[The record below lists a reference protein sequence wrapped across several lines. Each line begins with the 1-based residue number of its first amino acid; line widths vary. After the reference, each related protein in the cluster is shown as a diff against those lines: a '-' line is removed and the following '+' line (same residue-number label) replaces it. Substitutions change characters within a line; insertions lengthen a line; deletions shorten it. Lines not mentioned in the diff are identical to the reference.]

1 MLVWLKD
8 LQSNWLS
15 WLAVALTL
23 VVSSGSCTLAL
34 AMLVASSGVEGDPAG
49 PLGGT
54 VLGMALCVVVL
65 VTLSQMRLIIAERE
79 PVYRSWRMVGM
90 PGWMILAFILGQV
103 AVVSAAAGLLG
114 VLPARPLLAPCVRAL
129 RSDGIPMPDIAI
141 TGQVVVIAV
150 AVCMSAA
157 LVGALPPLRRVFRPR
172 GAAHPLWTL
181 TERIGDF
188 FVGIGW
194 EIAEGPEAESSWL
207 NFDALNADAEHP
219 SRSLQDTLYLAPEN
233 SGMLLRTQTSPVQAR
248 AMLERGAPL
257 YIACPGTVYRADE
270 IDATH
275 SPMFN
280 QVEGLAIDKGL
291 TMANLVGT
299 LDALAAHLFG
309 GAPITRLRPNHFP
322 FTEPSAE
329 MDFRCFACEAR
340 LGLEHDADPD
350 CRVCGGTGWIEMG
363 GCGMVHPNVLRAAGV
378 DPEEY
383 QGFAFGLGI
392 ERILMLRNGVA
403 DMRDMVEG
411 DVRFSQ
417 HYGTEI

>member
-1 MLVWLKD
+1 MGSTPHAGRPGGAASPRMVRGARVPARASSEHSRTKANPVSETSPAPGGPSIDEQSITAAVDAALAAIAAAPDTAALKQVRIEHVGDASVLTSANRAIKD
-8 LQSNWLS
+8 LPKDQK
-15 WLAVALTL
+15 
-23 VVSSGSCTLAL
+23 
-34 AMLVASSGVEGDPAG
+34 
-49 PLGGT
+49 
-54 VLGMALCVVVL
+54 
-65 VTLSQMRLIIAERE
+65 
-79 PVYRSWRMVGM
+79 
-90 PGWMILAFILGQV
+90 
-103 AVVSAAAGLLG
+103 AAAGKLVGQGKGRVQKELAARQAE
-114 VLPARPLLAPCVRAL
+114 PAAAEEE
-129 RSDGIPMPDIAI
+129 
-141 TGQVVVIAV
+141 
-150 AVCMSAA
+150 AA
-157 LVGALPPLRRVFRPR
+157 LAAETVDMTLPTDRRPR

-181 TERIGDF
+181 TERIEDF

-233 SGMLLRTQTSPVQAR
+233 SGMLLRTQTSPVQIR

-340 LGLEHDADPD
+340 LGLEHDAGPD

-378 DPEEY
+378 DPEEH

>member
-1 MLVWLKD
+1 MPVSDTSPAPEAPQIDEASITAAVDDALAAIAAAPDTASLKQVRTRHVGDASVLTSANRAIKD
-8 LQSNWLS
+8 LPK
-15 WLAVALTL
+15 
-23 VVSSGSCTLAL
+23 
-34 AMLVASSGVEGDPAG
+34 D
-49 PLGGT
+49 
-54 VLGMALCVVVL
+54 
-65 VTLSQMRLIIAERE
+65 RK
-79 PVYRSWRMVGM
+79 
-90 PGWMILAFILGQV
+90 
-103 AVVSAAAGLLG
+103 AAAGKLVGQGKGRVQKALS
-114 VLPARPLLAPCVRAL
+114 ARQEELAA
-129 RSDGIPMPDIAI
+129 AEEE
-141 TGQVVVIAV
+141 
-150 AVCMSAA
+150 AA
-157 LVGALPPLRRVFRPR
+157 LAAETVDVTLPTDLRPR
-172 GAAHPLWTL
+172 GAAHPLTTL
-181 TERIGDF
+181 TDRINDF

-194 EIAEGPEAESSWL
+194 EIAEGPEIESSWL

-219 SRSLQDTLYLAPEN
+219 SRSLQDTLYVAPEG
-233 SGMLLRTQTSPVQAR
+233 SGMLLRTQTSPVQIR

-257 YIACPGTVYRADE
+257 YVACPGTVYRADE

-275 SPMFN
+275 SPMFH
-280 QVEGLAIDKGL
+280 QVEGLAIDENL

-329 MDFRCFACEAR
+329 MDFRCFRCEAR
-340 LGLEHDADPD
+340 LGPDHDADPD

-363 GCGMVHPNVLRAAGV
+363 GCGMVHPDVLRAAGV
-378 DPEEY
+378 DPERY

-392 ERILMLRNGVA
+392 ERLLMLRNGVA

>member
-1 MLVWLKD
+1 MSDTPPAPEAPQIDEASITAAVDDALAAIAAAPDTASLKQVRTRHVGDASVLTSANRAIKD
-8 LQSNWLS
+8 LPK
-15 WLAVALTL
+15 
-23 VVSSGSCTLAL
+23 
-34 AMLVASSGVEGDPAG
+34 D
-49 PLGGT
+49 
-54 VLGMALCVVVL
+54 
-65 VTLSQMRLIIAERE
+65 RK
-79 PVYRSWRMVGM
+79 
-90 PGWMILAFILGQV
+90 
-103 AVVSAAAGLLG
+103 AAAGKLVGQGKGRVQKALS
-114 VLPARPLLAPCVRAL
+114 ARQEELAA
-129 RSDGIPMPDIAI
+129 AEEE
-141 TGQVVVIAV
+141 
-150 AVCMSAA
+150 AA
-157 LVGALPPLRRVFRPR
+157 LAAETVDVTLPTDLRPR
-172 GAAHPLWTL
+172 GAAHPLTTL
-181 TERIGDF
+181 TDRIGDF

-194 EIAEGPEAESSWL
+194 EIAEGPEIESSWL
-207 NFDALNADAEHP
+207 NFDALNADPEHP
-219 SRSLQDTLYLAPEN
+219 SRSLQDTLYVAPEG
-233 SGMLLRTQTSPVQAR
+233 SGMLLRTQTSPVQIR

-257 YIACPGTVYRADE
+257 YVACPGTVYRADE

-275 SPMFN
+275 SPMFH
-280 QVEGLAIDKGL
+280 QVEGLAIDENL

-329 MDFRCFACEAR
+329 MDFRCFRCQAR
-340 LGLEHDADPD
+340 LGLDHDADPD

-378 DPEEY
+378 DPERY

-392 ERILMLRNGVA
+392 ERLLMLRNGVA

>member
-1 MLVWLKD
+1 MTSRTKANPVSETSSAPGGATAIDEQTITAAVDAALAAIAAAATTAELKQVRIEHVGDASVLSTANRAIKD
-8 LQSNWLS
+8 LPKEQK
-15 WLAVALTL
+15 
-23 VVSSGSCTLAL
+23 
-34 AMLVASSGVEGDPAG
+34 
-49 PLGGT
+49 
-54 VLGMALCVVVL
+54 
-65 VTLSQMRLIIAERE
+65 
-79 PVYRSWRMVGM
+79 
-90 PGWMILAFILGQV
+90 
-103 AVVSAAAGLLG
+103 AAAGKLVGQGKGRVQKALA
-114 VLPARPLLAPCVRAL
+114 ARQQELAA
-129 RSDGIPMPDIAI
+129 AEEE
-141 TGQVVVIAV
+141 
-150 AVCMSAA
+150 AA
-157 LVGALPPLRRVFRPR
+157 LAAETVDMTLPTDRRPR
-172 GAAHPLWTL
+172 GAAHPLTTL
-181 TERIGDF
+181 TDRIEDF
-188 FVGIGW
+188 FIGIGW
-194 EIAEGPEAESSWL
+194 EIAEGPEAESAWL
-207 NFDALNADAEHP
+207 NFDALNADPEHP
-219 SRSLQDTLYLAPEN
+219 SRSLQDTLYLAPEG
-233 SGMLLRTQTSPVQAR
+233 SGMLLRTQTSPVQIR

-257 YIACPGTVYRADE
+257 YVACPGTVYRADE

-309 GAPITRLRPNHFP
+309 GAPVTRLRPNHFP

-329 MDFRCFACEAR
+329 MDFRCFACDAR

>member
-1 MLVWLKD
+1 MRCVAHRRDGAPEVGLD
-8 LQSNWLS
+8 LLEWP
-15 WLAVALTL
+15 
-23 VVSSGSCTLAL
+23 VV
-34 AMLVASSGVEGDPAG
+34 PA
-49 PLGGT
+49 P
-54 VLGMALCVVVL
+54 
-65 VTLSQMRLIIAERE
+65 R
-79 PVYRSWRMVGM
+79 
-90 PGWMILAFILGQV
+90 
-103 AVVSAAAGLLG
+103 
-114 VLPARPLLAPCVRAL
+114 PARPLCPRTKAIPVSESSSTPAP
-129 RSDGIPMPDIAI
+129 
-141 TGQVVVIAV
+141 VIDEATIGAAV
-150 AVCMSAA
+150 DAA
-157 LVGALPPLRRVFRPR
+157 LAAIAAAASTDELKQVRIQHVGDASVLSSANRAIKDLPKDQKAAAGKLVGQSKGRVQKELAARQQQLAAAEEEAALAAETVDVTLPTDLRPR
-172 GAAHPLWTL
+172 GASHPLTVL
-181 TERIGDF
+181 QDRINDF

-194 EIAEGPEAESSWL
+194 EIAEGPEIESEWL

-219 SRSLQDTLYLAPEN
+219 SRSMQDTLYLAPED
-233 SGMLLRTQTSPVQAR
+233 SGMLLRTQTSPVQIR

-257 YIACPGTVYRADE
+257 YVACPGTVYRADE

-275 SPMFN
+275 SPMFH

-299 LDALAAHLFG
+299 LDAFAAHIFG

-329 MDFRCFACEAR
+329 MDFRCFRCEAR
-340 LGLEHDADPD
+340 EGLDHDADPD

-403 DMRDMVEG
+403 DMRDIVEG

>member
-1 MLVWLKD
+1 MSESPSTPDAPVIDEASIGAAVDAALAAIAAATTTADLKAVRIAHTGDAALLSRANRAIKD
-8 LQSNWLS
+8 LPKDQK
-15 WLAVALTL
+15 
-23 VVSSGSCTLAL
+23 
-34 AMLVASSGVEGDPAG
+34 
-49 PLGGT
+49 
-54 VLGMALCVVVL
+54 
-65 VTLSQMRLIIAERE
+65 
-79 PVYRSWRMVGM
+79 
-90 PGWMILAFILGQV
+90 
-103 AVVSAAAGLLG
+103 AAAGKLVGQGKGRVQKELAARQQ
-114 VLPARPLLAPCVRAL
+114 VLAAAEEE
-129 RSDGIPMPDIAI
+129 
-141 TGQVVVIAV
+141 
-150 AVCMSAA
+150 AA
-157 LVGALPPLRRVFRPR
+157 LAAETVDVTLPTDRRPR
-172 GAAHPLWTL
+172 GAAHPLTTL
-181 TERIGDF
+181 QDRIEDF

-194 EIAEGPEAESSWL
+194 EIAEGPEIESEWM
-207 NFDALNADAEHP
+207 NFDALNADPEHP
-219 SRSLQDTLYLAPEN
+219 SRSLQDTLYVAPEG
-233 SGMLLRTQTSPVQAR
+233 SGMLLRTQTSPVQIR

-257 YIACPGTVYRADE
+257 YVACPGTVFRADE

-275 SPMFN
+275 SPVFH

-291 TMANLVGT
+291 TMAHLVGT

-329 MDFRCFACEAR
+329 MDFRCFRCDAR
-340 LGLEHDADPD
+340 LGLDHDADPA

-392 ERILMLRNGVA
+392 ERILMLRNSVA

>member
-1 MLVWLKD
+1 MVRGARVPARASSEHSRTKANPVSETSPAPGGPSIDEQSITAAVDAALAAIAAAPDTAALKQVRIEHVGDASVLTSANRAIKD
-8 LQSNWLS
+8 LPKDQKASAGKLVGQGKGRVQKE
-15 WLAVALTL
+15 LAARQAELAAAEEEA
-23 VVSSGSCTLAL
+23 AL
-34 AMLVASSGVEGDPAG
+34 AAE
-49 PLGGT
+49 T
-54 VLGMALCVVVL
+54 VDM
-65 VTLSQMRLIIAERE
+65 TLPTDR
-79 PVYRSWRMVGM
+79 
-90 PGWMILAFILGQV
+90 
-103 AVVSAAAGLLG
+103 
-114 VLPARPLLAPCVRAL
+114 
-129 RSDGIPMPDIAI
+129 
-141 TGQVVVIAV
+141 
-150 AVCMSAA
+150 
-157 LVGALPPLRRVFRPR
+157 RPR

-181 TERIGDF
+181 TERIEDF

-233 SGMLLRTQTSPVQAR
+233 SGMLLRTQTSPVQIR

-363 GCGMVHPNVLRAAGV
+363 GCGMVHPNVLRAAGI
-378 DPEEY
+378 DPEVY
-383 QGFAFGLGI
+383 TGFAWGLGI
-392 ERILMLRNGVA
+392 DRLVMMKYGIE
-403 DMRDMVEG
+403 
-411 DVRFSQ
+411 DVRHFESAKLEFLRQ
-417 HYGTEI
+417 F